1 MDELP
6 IHASVGHLS
15 TWEDEQVR
23 RAYVLTVRQ
32 VRALL
37 GCDVAGSDELRSAE
51 EEAAM
56 FGEELLR
63 RRLL

>member
-6 IHASVGHLS
+6 IHVSVGYLS
-15 TWEDEQVR
+15 AWEDEQVQ
-23 RAYVLTVRQ
+23 RAYAFTVRQ

-37 GCDVAGSDELRSAE
+37 ASDAVGEEVRSAE

-63 RRLL
+63 RRLI